1 MDSSVGI
8 IFIIIGML
16 ERIIEIKDRPIEA
29 MIFVEKMENTSAST
43 AGAGSGEFH

>member
-1 MDSSVGI
+1 
-8 IFIIIGML
+8 ML
-16 ERIIEIKDRPIEA
+16 ERVIEIKDKPSDA